1 VVIGKGKEGT
11 IGGRRMRPIKFR
23 AWDKKFKKMYEG
35 DIRIVLAFPND
46 DVEIMQFT
54 GLKDKNG
61 KEIYE
66 GDVVKWNGNVIGEI
80 KWLHGMAG
88 YFFMRNGAGF
98 HFHEQQEKDPIHGG
112 LKHVDI
118 LGNIY
123 ENDLLNVPS
132 EKGE

>member
-1 VVIGKGKEGT
+1 MVIGKSKER
-11 IGGRRMRPIKFR
+11 IVGGRGMRPIKFR

-61 KEIYE
+61 REIYE
-66 GDVVKWNGNVIGEI
+66 GDIIRTGDAISFVWFGYGKFNEAYYTENYKFDEPMLIDRDLSDFCDYTEVI
-80 KWLHGMAG
+80 
-88 YFFMRNGAGF
+88 
-98 HFHEQQEKDPIHGG
+98 
-112 LKHVDI
+112 
-118 LGNIY
+118 GNIY
-123 ENDLLNVPS
+123 ENPELLNVPS